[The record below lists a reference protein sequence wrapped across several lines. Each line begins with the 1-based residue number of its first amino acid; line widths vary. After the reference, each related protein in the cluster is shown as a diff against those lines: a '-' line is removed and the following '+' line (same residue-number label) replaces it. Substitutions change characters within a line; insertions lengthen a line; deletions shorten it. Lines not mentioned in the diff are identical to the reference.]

1 MELNQILLQEFKQE
15 AKSTRRMLE
24 RIPSDKFE
32 WQPHSKSTPLGT
44 LAAHVAE
51 IPEMFIAGSLGSEE
65 KDFVKEKYKPFKPTT
80 TEELLAYHDQV
91 VANVTEVLTNATY
104 ADLGKNWTLRH
115 GEHVIFSMPKTA
127 VIRNVALNH
136 LIHHRGQL
144 SVYLR
149 LLDIPVPGMY
159 GPTADDAFKGA

>member
-1 MELNQILLQEFKQE
+1 MELNQLLLQEFKQE

-24 RIPSDKFE
+24 RIPADKFE
-32 WQPHSKSTPLGT
+32 WQPHTKSMPLGA
-44 LAAHVAE
+44 LATHVAE
-51 IPEMFIAGSLGSEE
+51 IPEMFISGSLLTEE
-65 KDFVKEKYKPFKPTT
+65 KDFVKDKYKPFKPTT
-80 TEELLAYHDQV
+80 SEELLTYHDQV
-91 VANVTEVLTNATY
+91 VASVTEALTKANAE
-104 ADLGKNWTLRH
+104 DLGKNWTLRH

-127 VIRNVALNH
+127 VIRNVAMNH

-159 GPTADDAFKGA
+159 GPTADDVLKG